1 MCVCVIKQLL
11 LSAHFNRN
19 GSELGFRQTG
29 MRVENKKWRL
39 TGLLFDLTQ
48 NAEEGRLHSVTVQ
61 GVFPAGEKGES
72 EGGEERESGLEVRL
86 GDAGTSSSHFI
97 ACAVPRKSERDW
109 IR

>member
-61 GVFPAGEKGES
+61 GVFPAGEKGER
-72 EGGEERESGLEVRL
+72 GGEERERGREGVGGKIR
-86 GDAGTSSSHFI
+86 I
-97 ACAVPRKSERDW
+97 YACLS
-109 IR
+109 